1 MTDPAKATWVCPS
14 CANECDTEK
23 RCPECYYR
31 RPDHAGEVDNE
42 LPDPKSVQLLLDEKP
57 HLRVGRIMQREDA
70 LTDAL
75 IEVAMADQVTW
86 GSDEIE
92 SLVEQ
97 LEGSTDRLDDWLA
110 IRT

>member
-1 MTDPAKATWVCPS
+1 MSSSTWICP
-14 CANECDTEK
+14 ECTHKCETEK

-31 RPDHAGEVDNE
+31 RPDHAGEVLDE

-57 HLRVGRIMQREDA
+57 HLKVGRIMKREDA

-75 IEVAMADQVTW
+75 VDVAMGDQRDW
-86 GSDEIE
+86 FQLDIDA
-92 SLVEQ
+92 LVKQ